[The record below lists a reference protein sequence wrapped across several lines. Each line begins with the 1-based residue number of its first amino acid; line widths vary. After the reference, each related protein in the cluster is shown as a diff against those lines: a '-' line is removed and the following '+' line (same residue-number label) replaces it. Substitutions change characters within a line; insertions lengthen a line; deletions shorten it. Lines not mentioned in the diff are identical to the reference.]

1 MSSSLTLRGLHAN
14 RKRLNGIWF
23 SFFEPKKNLIKA
35 FGKYSCSRKLQI
47 ILHNLASFQVLLL
60 VNFYDNDLIEL
71 DLPWSCPLSEEVHG
85 GSKTFSFYLYTTLC
99 IQFLVR
105 ENNDKNNTLPLG
117 IQICFIIVWSCAEI
131 LPFIFLKR
139 ITQHYSLHHQQ
150 IKNSIVAQVLS
161 NSLGKFITWQGNS
174 LLNCTW
180 GCDAILNKSE
190 CAHLHYHRNN

>member
-1 MSSSLTLRGLHAN
+1 MESD
-14 RKRLNGIWF
+14 F
-23 SFFEPKKNLIKA
+23 FFEPKKNLVKT

-47 ILHNLASFQVLLL
+47 ISHNLASFQVLLL

-99 IQFLVR
+99 IQFLDR

-117 IQICFIIVWSCAEI
+117 IQICFIIVWGCAEI

-150 IKNSIVAQVLS
+150 IKNSIVAFEFSRKIHYLTREFPVKLHMGMRCNPQQIRVCTPSLS
-161 NSLGKFITWQGNS
+161 PGQLK
-174 LLNCTW
+174 
-180 GCDAILNKSE
+180 
-190 CAHLHYHRNN
+190 